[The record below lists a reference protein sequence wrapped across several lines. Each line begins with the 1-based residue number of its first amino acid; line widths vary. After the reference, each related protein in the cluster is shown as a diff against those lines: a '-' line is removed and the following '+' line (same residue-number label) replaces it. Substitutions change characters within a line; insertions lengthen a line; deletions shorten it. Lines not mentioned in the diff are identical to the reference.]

1 MTDGNHS
8 KPVKLSSGEER
19 VLYASSDKA
28 APQIFLSHHRDSSPK
43 QSPSKEAA
51 KLAELEI
58 GHFET
63 PSLAGW
69 FGNMTLNPKPGANT
83 K

>member
-28 APQIFLSHHRDSSPK
+28 SPQVPSPRHTVFK
-43 QSPSKEAA
+43 YSEKH
-51 KLAELEI
+51 K
-58 GHFET
+58 
-63 PSLAGW
+63 
-69 FGNMTLNPKPGANT
+69 ANV
-83 K
+83 